1 MPRTIVKDSP
11 ISEGVNRRFF
21 EAIEALVTL
30 GEISALDSFCN
41 LYNLSAPR
49 YREMRLTYGVSPK
62 PGYQS
67 RYKNIEIEA
76 IYSLVVNYPISSRW
90 LITGRGK
97 MLRGKV

>member
-1 MPRTIVKDSP
+1 MV
-11 ISEGVNRRFF
+11 EVNVDKFYSNRALYPFIP
-21 EAIEALVTL
+21 EAVFDALEAFCTL
-30 GEISALDSFCN
+30 YD
-41 LYNLSAPR
+41 LSAPR

-67 RYKNIEIEA
+67 RYKNIEVEA

-97 MLRGKV
+97 MLIE

>member
-1 MPRTIVKDSP
+1 MPRTIAKPST
-11 ISEGVNRRFF
+11 ISEGINRRFF
-21 EAIEALVTL
+21 EAIEAIVSL
-30 GEISALDSFCN
+30 GKVSALEAFC
-41 LYNLSAPR
+41 APR

-67 RYKNIEIEA
+67 RYKNIEVEA

-97 MLRGKV
+97 MLIE

>member
-1 MPRTIVKDSP
+1 MPRTIAKPSP
-11 ISEGVNRRFF
+11 ISDGINRRFF
-21 EAIEALVTL
+21 EAIEAMGKV
-30 GEISALDSFCN
+30 SALEAFCT
-41 LYNLSAPR
+41 LYDLSAPR

-67 RYKNIEIEA
+67 RYKNIEVEA

-97 MLRGKV
+97 MLIE